1 MHPTAKLTS
10 HRRDNTRTQSTP
22 KAPLQAHV
30 QRPHKNKEG
39 LGLSSHTSHVHFW
52 TEERV
57 LLLLEQDLY
66 FLQAGN
72 PRRQQAAVR
81 NSAHPLPSTDPPQ
94 REGPAQRT
102 GRVLQRP
109 AWCTHNR
116 GPQVPSEHRAEGSAG
131 QEPHTRP
138 TNSPSFELPAQGAG
152 CAQAF
157 PGHSHNPSP
166 DTGQGPAS
174 NTKAQPQHPR
184 CFLLLRLTGHIQQ
197 SNAKN

>member
-1 MHPTAKLTS
+1 MHPTAKPTS
-10 HRRDNTRTQSTP
+10 HRGDNTRTRSTP

-72 PRRQQAAVR
+72 PLEATGC
-81 NSAHPLPSTDPPQ
+81 ST
-94 REGPAQRT
+94 EQRT
-102 GRVLQRP
+102 PLTLHPPPAGGRSCTKDGGVLQRP
-109 AWCTHNR
+109 AWRTHNQ

-131 QEPHTRP
+131 QEPHTQP

-174 NTKAQPQHPR
+174 NIKAQPQHPR